1 MSEELINS
9 EVKKVEEAQLE
20 KVKVSLNKVL
30 TKKSKVLFCMP
41 ESNAPAVSI
50 YEVYFQ
56 ATTVKNLG
64 YDVKILTEK
73 GDYVKPTWIEPE
85 LMNFEFFSMEK
96 TNLTVGAEDIL
107 VIPEI
112 FSNVMEQT
120 KNLPCLRVGLL
131 QSIDYMINSLIPGV
145 DWTAFGIHNM
155 ITTSET
161 MKSLVED
168 YYGKTKF
175 DIKVYNVGIPKY
187 FHRSDEPQKPVL
199 SIIGRNANEVSKVV
213 KLFYSRYPQYNWV
226 TFDTMVT
233 QSKPPQPLRR
243 VDFADRLRKNF
254 AAVWIDRIASFGTF
268 PLECMASGTIPIA
281 IKPDLTPEYLLTVD
295 ADGKKVYAENT
306 GVWTDDLYTLPILI
320 GDVVTKF
327 LDDNVTDEIYDSM
340 EKIASKYTQEA
351 SAAQI
356 EEIFNGLFAERVQ
369 LFERAIADF
378 ESKLKQ

>member
-1 MSEELINS
+1 MSEELVNN

-20 KVKVSLNKVL
+20 KVKASLSNVL
-30 TKKSKVLFCMP
+30 NKKSKVLFCIP

-85 LMNFEFFSMEK
+85 LMNFEYYSMEK
-96 TNLTVGAEDIL
+96 ANLTVSAEDIL

-120 KNLPCLRVGLL
+120 KNLPCLRVALL

-145 DWTAFGIHNM
+145 DWSSFGVQKI
-155 ITTSET
+155 ITTSEAL
-161 MKSLVED
+161 KGLVHE
-168 YYGKTKF
+168 YYGNGKF
-175 DIKVYNVGIPKY
+175 DVKVYNVGIPAY
-187 FHRSDEPQKPVL
+187 FHRTLEPQKPVI
-199 SIIGRNANEVSKVV
+199 SIVGRNANEISKVV
-213 KLFYSRYPQYNWV
+213 KLFYARYPQYSWV

-243 VDFADRLRKNF
+243 VDFAERLRKNF
-254 AAVWIDRIASFGTF
+254 AGVWIDRIASWGTF

-281 IKPDLTPEYLLTVD
+281 IKPDITPEYLLSVSEE
-295 ADGKKVYAENT
+295 GKKEYAVNT
-306 GVWTDDLYTLPILI
+306 GVWTDDIYTLPILI

-327 LDDNVTDEIYDSM
+327 LDDAIGEEIYESM
-340 EKIASKYTQEA
+340 SKIAAKYTQE
-351 SAAQI
+351 SSSKQI
-356 EEIFNGLFAERVQ
+356 EEVYSSLFAERAQ
-369 LFERAIADF
+369 LFEKAIADF
-378 ESKLKQ
+378 EAKLKQ

>member
-1 MSEELINS
+1 MNN

-20 KVKVSLNKVL
+20 KVKVSLDKVL

-73 GDYVKPTWIEPE
+73 GDYVKPNWIEPE

-155 ITTSET
+155 ITTSES

-175 DIKVYNVGIPKY
+175 DIKVYNVGIPSY
-187 FHRSDEPQKPVL
+187 FHPSTEPQKPVL

-243 VDFADRLRKNF
+243 VDFAERLRKNF

-281 IKPDLTPEYLLTVD
+281 IKPDLTPEYLLTVN
-295 ADGKKVYAENT
+295 AEGKKVYAENT

-320 GDVVTKF
+320 GDVITKF
-327 LDDNVTDEIYDSM
+327 LDDAVTDEIYDSM
-340 EKIASKYTQEA
+340 KNIASRYTQEA
-351 SAAQI
+351 SAKQI
-356 EEIFNGLFAERVQ
+356 EEIFSGLFEQRVQ
-369 LFERAIADF
+369 LFEKAIADF
-378 ESKLKQ
+378 EEKLKQ